1 MSEIGTNQYN
11 IETNQYEIGVNAP
24 HPIRSLDATDNHMYI
39 CDNVVSDIGSN
50 NEEKRIE
57 LVNDTGLVNDIGFDI
72 TYSLIK
78 SKYASINKLSV
89 LPLYLLVHLISV
101 IFNAMLD
108 NKYEGPRLSI
118 QMITDLV
125 LRDCHILRQFERLV
139 LAYDD
144 ISPIGMCSLLRGEN
158 DDVKICS
165 IRYLRLIPDKN
176 IMLKMYIAN
185 GQITNSNIVYTDNL
199 FI

>member
-1 MSEIGTNQYN
+1 MSEIRTNQYN
-11 IETNQYEIGVNAP
+11 IETNQYGIGVNAT
-24 HPIRSLDATDNHMYI
+24 HPIRSLDATDNHMYL
-39 CDNVVSDIGSN
+39 CDNVVSTIESIS
-50 NEEKRIE
+50 EKKRIE
-57 LVNDTGLVNDIGFDI
+57 LVNDIEFDI

-125 LRDCHILRQFERLV
+125 LRDCHILRQYERLV

-144 ISPIGMCSLLRGEN
+144 ISPIAMCPLLRGEN
-158 DDVKICS
+158 DDIKICS
-165 IRYLRLIPDKN
+165 IRYLRLISDKN

-185 GQITNSNIVYTDNL
+185 GQITNSNIVCTDNL